1 MKKRIVLVL
10 CLFLTLG
17 CSAKKPE
24 EAVRKY
30 LEEYRNFSKNVEN
43 LVTQEAINLSLTEE
57 EQRIFFLTMKKQFVH
72 LEYKIKEV
80 FYNGSQASVKVDIT
94 VYDFSSY
101 QNIKKDLEKMSQEK
115 RRVKYTII
123 FTTHL
128 EKEWQVKELTDETI
142 QKIMGFNKN
151 IF

>member
-1 MKKRIVLVL
+1 MKKRIVLIL

-101 QNIKKDLEKMSQEK
+101 QDVEKSLEKMSQEK
-115 RRVKYTII
+115 QRTKYTLT
-123 FTTHL
+123 FKAYL
-128 EKEWQVKELTDETI
+128 EEEWHIEKPNEETI
-142 QKIMGFNKN
+142 RKIMGFG
-151 IF
+151 